1 MLLTSEGMW
10 TSIVIAICACCVA
23 VVFSRARRK
32 EMEARPFI
40 RDLERGRR
48 LRSASGSRPELQI
61 AYRRGSPSFR
71 WDQIGIE
78 ELHASEGKQ

>member
-1 MLLTSEGMW
+1 MW

-48 LRSASGSRPELQI
+48 LKSSSGSQPGLQVV
-61 AYRRGSPSFR
+61 YRRGSPTFR
-71 WDQIGIE
+71 WDQVGIE
-78 ELHASEGKQ
+78 ELHASERNQ